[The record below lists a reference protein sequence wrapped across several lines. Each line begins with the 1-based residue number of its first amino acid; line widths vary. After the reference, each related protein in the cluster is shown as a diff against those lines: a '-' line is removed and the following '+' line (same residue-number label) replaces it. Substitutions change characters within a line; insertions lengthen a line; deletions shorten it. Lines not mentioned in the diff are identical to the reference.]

1 MIKKTNRLW
10 IEILNTSYFE
20 RLKIKN
26 KAPLGFLVIE
36 PENLKV
42 EYYEARKRS
51 KQQKALPKNWSET
64 RARTTDEKRR
74 RQRQTGGFLNRYGF
88 AYAGRDTVNQVGEI
102 VPAII
107 KQATQQID
115 KIFQD
120 RINQVIRLGGAEI
133 ERVLPKILHGAIED
147 VYKTPFRLLGD
158 FGKQQFNK
166 IKRKILH

>member
-1 MIKKTNRLW
+1 M
-10 IEILNTSYFE
+10 
-20 RLKIKN
+20 
-26 KAPLGFLVIE
+26 
-36 PENLKV
+36 KV

-74 RQRQTGGFLNRYGF
+74 RQRQTGGFLNRYDF
-88 AYAGRDTVNQVGEI
+88 AYAGRDTVNQAGEI
-102 VPAII
+102 APAII

-115 KIFQD
+115 KISQD
-120 RINQVIRLGGAEI
+120 RINQVIRLVGAEI
-133 ERVLPKILHGAIED
+133 ERVLPKILHRAIED

-166 IKRKILH
+166 IKRKILR